1 MEDIPF
7 QPQFGE
13 SFWNV
18 SKISEK
24 LHTPDLNMGKWSFF
38 VSIFQLIKELK
49 ENSFKEWEHEL
60 ELRKMSNKIR
70 KHWETSY
77 NRIFQI
83 VSNSQLTGK
92 IIHSFSR
99 KEILTRNNE
108 EALGALII
116 QLTMGSES
124 YKHTEKR
131 FKLSADLT
139 QNKDKV
145 SMVKMSVD
153 SKQVNE
159 CCLVWCWFRINHW
172 LENFKCPEVLRLRY
186 ERNLIELLPTFDDNP
201 KDLPAIIYIE
211 SWNWKIFP

>member
-1 MEDIPF
+1 
-7 QPQFGE
+7 
-13 SFWNV
+13 
-18 SKISEK
+18 
-24 LHTPDLNMGKWSFF
+24 
-38 VSIFQLIKELK
+38 
-49 ENSFKEWEHEL
+49 
-60 ELRKMSNKIR
+60 MSNKIR
-70 KHWETSY
+70 KHWETNY
-77 NRIFQI
+77 NKNFSDHIKL
-83 VSNSQLTGK
+83 SQLIEK

-131 FKLSADLT
+131 FKLSANST
-139 QNKDKV
+139 QNKDKVKV

-159 CCLVWCWFRINHW
+159 CCLVWCWFKINHW
-172 LENFKCPEVLRLRY
+172 QENFKCPEVLRLRY

-211 SWNWKIFP
+211 SWSWKIFP